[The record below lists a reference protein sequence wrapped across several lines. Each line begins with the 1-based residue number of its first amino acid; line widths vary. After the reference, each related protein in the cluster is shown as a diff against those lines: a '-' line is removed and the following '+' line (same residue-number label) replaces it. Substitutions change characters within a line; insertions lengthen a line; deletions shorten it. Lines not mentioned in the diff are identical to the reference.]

1 MCCNRFLVVGCLIVG
16 LVGCGAG
23 SNGSLDDTIGGPAA
37 SQGEDRQYLLERVDD
52 AAVAQLYADGFEVL
66 QLREKILIWHL
77 YQAALAGRDIFYDQR
92 YAYNLEMREVLEEI
106 LTHADGIVSETLSEV
121 LRYTKLFWIN
131 TGPFNNLTARK
142 FVLDVTP
149 DEFLIAAHS
158 AAEEGAI
165 FPLRPDETLDQLLT
179 RLEPMFFDPTFEPI
193 VTNKTP
199 GDGEDLLLSS
209 ANNFYDGVSLLDLE
223 GFEERYPLNSRLVK
237 REGRLIEEVYRVDGL
252 YGEQLTNVVEHLES
266 AIPYATEPMAAA
278 LDALIEWYRTGEG
291 DDRRTYDVAW
301 VADQN
306 SSVDT
311 INGFTEVYMDA
322 RGAKGSWE
330 ALVFSVNSEKT
341 AAIQKLADNAQWFE
355 DRMPWDPK
363 YRKPDV
369 RGITANAIDV
379 VIEVGDSG
387 PLTPIGINLPND
399 QSVREEYGSKSVSLS
414 NVVEAYDRSGP
425 GTYRREFAW
434 DEEEALRS
442 EQWGGLAG
450 ELNTNMHEVIGHA
463 SGQLE
468 ERLEG
473 NPQAF
478 LREQYSALEEGRADL
493 IALYFIADPILVE
506 LELVPAESHAEIVRT
521 QYESYTRNAILQ
533 LRRVREGA
541 QLEQDHMRNRQMIV
555 HWLMQNTDAI
565 EVRVR
570 DGKTFY
576 VMTDPETF
584 REGVGALL
592 GEVQRIKSQ
601 GDYEAAKV
609 LFETYGIQ
617 FDPNLRDQVVERVGL
632 VDLPSYTAFV
642 MPKLEPLVT
651 EDGEIVDI
659 EISYPMD
666 LTQQMLEYSGKR

>member
-1 MCCNRFLVVGCLIVG
+1 MCCTRLLVVGCLIVG
-16 LVGCGAG
+16 LVGCGVG
-23 SNGSLDDTIGGPAA
+23 SNGNLDNTTGETDTSP
-37 SQGEDRQYLLERVDD
+37 GEDRQYLLERVDD
-52 AAVAQLYADGFEVL
+52 AAVAQLYADSFEGL

-92 YAYNLEMREVLEEI
+92 YAHNLEMREVLEEI
-106 LTHADGIVSETLSEV
+106 LTHADGIVSETLDEI

-149 DEFLIAAHS
+149 DEFSIAAHS
-158 AAEEGAI
+158 AAEEGAV
-165 FPLRPDETLDQLLT
+165 FPLGSGETLDELLT

-209 ANNFYDGVSLLDLE
+209 ANNLYDGVSLLDLE
-223 GFEERYPLNSRLVK
+223 DFEERYPLNSRLVK

-252 YGEQLTNVVEHLES
+252 YGEQLANVVEHLES

-278 LDALIEWYRTGEG
+278 LGALVQWYRTGES

-322 RGAKGSWE
+322 RGVKGAWE
-330 ALVFSVNSEKT
+330 ALVFSVNAEKT

-363 YRKPDV
+363 YRKPGV

-379 VIEVGDSG
+379 VIEIGDSG

-425 GTYRREFAW
+425 GAYRREFAW

-442 EQWGGLAG
+442 ERWGGLAG

-478 LREQYSALEEGRADL
+478 LREQYSALEEARADL
-493 IALYFIADPILVE
+493 IALYFIADPMLVE
-506 LELVPAESHAEIVRT
+506 LGLVPAESHAEIVRT
-521 QYESYTRNAILQ
+521 QYESYARNAILQ

-541 QLEQDHMRNRQMIV
+541 QLEQDHMRNRQMVV
-555 HWLMQNTDAI
+555 HWLMQNTAAI

-584 REGVGALL
+584 REGVGELL

-601 GDYEAAKV
+601 GDYEAAKG

-617 FDPNLRDQVVERVGL
+617 FDPSLRDQVVERVGL

-642 MPKLEPLVT
+642 MPKLEPLVA

-666 LTQQMLEYSGKR
+666 FTQQMLEYSGKR

>member
-1 MCCNRFLVVGCLIVG
+1 MCCTRLLAVGCLIVG

-23 SNGSLDDTIGGPAA
+23 SNGSLDNTTGEASA

-52 AAVAQLYADGFEVL
+52 AAVAQLYSDSFEGL

-92 YAYNLEMREVLEEI
+92 YAHNLEMREVLEEI
-106 LTHADGIVSETLSEV
+106 LTHPDGIVSETLNEI

-149 DEFLIAAHS
+149 DEFSNAAYS
-158 AAEEGAI
+158 AAEKGAV
-165 FPLRPDETLDQLLT
+165 FPLRPGETLDELLT

-199 GDGEDLLLSS
+199 GEGEDLLLSS
-209 ANNFYDGVSLLDLE
+209 ANNLYDGVSLLDLE
-223 GFEERYPLNSRLVK
+223 DFEERYPLNSRLVK

-252 YGEQLTNVVEHLES
+252 YGEQLANVVEHLES

-278 LDALIEWYRTGEG
+278 LGALIQWYRTGES

-322 RGAKGSWE
+322 RGAKGAWE

-363 YRKPDV
+363 YRKPGV

-399 QSVREEYGSKSVSLS
+399 QSVREEHGSKSVSLS

-442 EQWGGLAG
+442 ERWGGLAG

-473 NPQAF
+473 NPQTF

-493 IALYFIADPILVE
+493 IALYFIADPMLVE
-506 LELVPAESHAEIVRT
+506 LGLVPAESHAEIVRT

-541 QLEQDHMRNRQMIV
+541 QLEQDHMRNRQMVV

-570 DGKTFY
+570 DEKTFY

-584 REGVGALL
+584 REGVGELL

-609 LFETYGIQ
+609 LFETYGIN

-642 MPKLEPLVT
+642 MPKLEPLVA

-666 LTQQMLEYSGKR
+666 FTQQMLEYSGKR

>member
-1 MCCNRFLVVGCLIVG
+1 
-16 LVGCGAG
+16 
-23 SNGSLDDTIGGPAA
+23 
-37 SQGEDRQYLLERVDD
+37 
-52 AAVAQLYADGFEVL
+52 
-66 QLREKILIWHL
+66 
-77 YQAALAGRDIFYDQR
+77 
-92 YAYNLEMREVLEEI
+92 
-106 LTHADGIVSETLSEV
+106 
-121 LRYTKLFWIN
+121 
-131 TGPFNNLTARK
+131 
-142 FVLDVTP
+142 
-149 DEFLIAAHS
+149 
-158 AAEEGAI
+158 
-165 FPLRPDETLDQLLT
+165 
-179 RLEPMFFDPTFEPI
+179 MFFDPTFEPI

-199 GDGEDLLLSS
+199 GEGEDLLLSS
-209 ANNFYDGVSLLDLE
+209 ANNLYDGVSLLDLE
-223 GFEERYPLNSRLVK
+223 DFEERYPLNSRLVK

-252 YGEQLTNVVEHLES
+252 YGEQLANVVEHLES

-278 LDALIEWYRTGEG
+278 LGALIQWYRTGES

-322 RGAKGSWE
+322 RGAKGAWE

-363 YRKPDV
+363 YRKPGV

-379 VIEVGDSG
+379 VIEIGDSG

-425 GTYRREFAW
+425 GAYRREFAW

-442 EQWGGLAG
+442 ERWGGLAG

-493 IALYFIADPILVE
+493 IALYFIADPMLVE
-506 LELVPAESHAEIVRT
+506 LGLVPAESHAEVVRT

-584 REGVGALL
+584 REGVGELL
-592 GEVQRIKSQ
+592 SEVQRIKSQ

-609 LFETYGIQ
+609 LFETYGIN

-642 MPKLEPLVT
+642 MPKLEPLVA
-651 EDGEIVDI
+651 ENGEIVDV

-666 LTQQMLEYSGKR
+666 FTQQMLEYSGKR

>member
-1 MCCNRFLVVGCLIVG
+1 MCCTRLLAVGCLIVG

-23 SNGSLDDTIGGPAA
+23 SNGSLDNTTGEADA

-52 AAVAQLYADGFEVL
+52 AAVAQLYSDSFEGL

-92 YAYNLEMREVLEEI
+92 YAHNLEMREVLEEI
-106 LTHADGIVSETLSEV
+106 LTHPDGIVSETLNEI

-149 DEFLIAAHS
+149 DEFFNAAHS
-158 AAEEGAI
+158 AAEKGAV
-165 FPLRPDETLDQLLT
+165 FPLRPGETLDELLT

-199 GDGEDLLLSS
+199 GEGEDLLLSS
-209 ANNFYDGVSLLDLE
+209 ANNLYDGVSLLDLE
-223 GFEERYPLNSRLVK
+223 DFEERYPLNSRLVK

-252 YGEQLTNVVEHLES
+252 YGEQLANVVEHLES

-278 LDALIEWYRTGEG
+278 LGALIQWYRTGES

-322 RGAKGSWE
+322 RGAKGAWE

-363 YRKPDV
+363 YRKPGV

-399 QSVREEYGSKSVSLS
+399 QSVREEHGSKSVSLS

-442 EQWGGLAG
+442 ERWGGLAG

-473 NPQAF
+473 NPQTF

-493 IALYFIADPILVE
+493 IALYFIADPMLVE
-506 LELVPAESHAEIVRT
+506 LGLVPAESHAEIVRT

-541 QLEQDHMRNRQMIV
+541 QLEQDHMRNRQMVV

-570 DGKTFY
+570 DEKTFY

-584 REGVGALL
+584 REGVGELL

-609 LFETYGIQ
+609 LFETYGIN
-617 FDPNLRDQVVERVGL
+617 FDPSLRDQVVERVGL

-642 MPKLEPLVT
+642 MPKLEPLVA

-666 LTQQMLEYSGKR
+666 FTQQMLEYSGKR